1 MGRQMIAPAT
11 QIKNAI
17 VAHLRGAVNSYT
29 LPIPETQ
36 IRGILDLSGTPKDV
50 YGITVNVEDE
60 GDWAGNTGRILVRI
74 KPTITIFSH
83 LDEDVDG
90 SLCDSLTSDT
100 LQIMQSITYNLDGW
114 IVSWNG
120 NWQVTDTV
128 MDNSFRQNVLTTI
141 LQINKI

>member
-1 MGRQMIAPAT
+1 MIAPAT

-36 IRGILDLSGTPKDV
+36 IRGILDLSGTPRDI
-50 YGITVNVEDE
+50 YGITVSTEDL
-60 GDWAGNTGRILVRI
+60 GDHAGNTGRILVDV
-74 KPTITIFSH
+74 KATITIFSH

-100 LQIMQSITYNLDGW
+100 LQIMQSITYKLDDW
-114 IVSWNG
+114 VVYWNG

-128 MDNSFRQNVLTTI
+128 MDNSFRQNVLSTTI
-141 LQINKI
+141 PIGRY

>member
-1 MGRQMIAPAT
+1 MIAPAT

-50 YGITVNVEDE
+50 YGITVSTEDL
-60 GDWAGNTGRILVRI
+60 GDHAGNTGRILVDV
-74 KPTITIFSH
+74 KATITVFSH

-100 LQIMQSITYNLDGW
+100 LQIMQSITYKLDDW
-114 IVSWNG
+114 VVYWNG

-128 MDNSFRQNVLTTI
+128 MDNSFRQNVLSTI
-141 LQINKI
+141 IPIGRY

>member
-1 MGRQMIAPAT
+1 MIAPAT

-50 YGITVNVEDE
+50 YGITVNVEDL
-60 GDWAGNTGRILVRI
+60 GDHAGNTGRILVDV
-74 KPTITIFSH
+74 KATITVFSH

-100 LQIMQSITYNLDGW
+100 LQIMQSITYKLDDW
-114 IVSWNG
+114 VVYWNG

-128 MDNSFRQNVLTTI
+128 MDNSFRQNVLSTI
-141 LQINKI
+141 IPIGRY